1 MTLPASNISQTTIAY
16 LFSGRETITLP
27 FYQRGYSWEIKQID
41 ELFADILLGFKEA
54 KEDNTVEDG
63 YLLGNIV
70 LLTFDRKENFLLDG
84 QQRLTTMFLILEEL
98 KKHIPEKYAG
108 LQSIIN
114 SAIYEV
120 DSYGNTNEQIKIKRE
135 TKSGEL
141 LDFGMQRKLHDYII
155 NKVRNELLYD
165 EMFEENEMI
174 DFLLN
179 ISFMTQKYVGHSTD
193 TDYKNKTFKN
203 ILKYFVKFNTRG
215 KAFDETEMT
224 EAIALLS

>member
-16 LFSGRETITLP
+16 LFHGRETVTLP
-27 FYQRGYSWEIKQID
+27 FYQRGYSWDTKEID
-41 ELFADILLGFKEA
+41 ELFDDILLGFKEA

-98 KKHIPEKYAG
+98 KKHIPEKYEG
-108 LQSIIN
+108 LQNIIN
-114 SAIYEV
+114 SAIFEV
-120 DSYGNTNEQIKIKRE
+120 DSYGNTDEQIKIKRE
-135 TKSGEL
+135 TKPGEL
-141 LDFGMQRKLHDYII
+141 LDFSMQRKLHDYII
-155 NKVRNELLYD
+155 AKVRNELLYD

-174 DFLLN
+174 DFILN

-215 KAFDETEMT
+215 KAFDPTEMS
-224 EAIALLS
+224 EAIALLN